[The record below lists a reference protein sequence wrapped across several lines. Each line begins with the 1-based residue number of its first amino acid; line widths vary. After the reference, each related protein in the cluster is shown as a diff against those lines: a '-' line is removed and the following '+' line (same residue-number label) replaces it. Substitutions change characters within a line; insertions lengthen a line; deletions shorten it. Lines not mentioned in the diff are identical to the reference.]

1 MKVDDFKFQN
11 KNVRIWNI
19 KNKRKLRNEGILHL
33 KKYKEESSKM
43 RTSHINNGRLMLLI
57 CVGFDTFFT
66 TIRRIIYTYKE
77 KEKFMLLPVI
87 GYMV

>member
-1 MKVDDFKFQN
+1 
-11 KNVRIWNI
+11 
-19 KNKRKLRNEGILHL
+19 
-33 KKYKEESSKM
+33 M